1 VDPAPHPGYNTRM
14 PGDVSFSGAGYERVG
29 SDVTCVIT
37 RFQLRSVWD
46 LLRLHRLYRRVRR
59 DARQSC
65 SGLLHAG
72 FLVEGL
78 RTFYSFTLWRDD
90 AAILEFGT
98 VVQSHI
104 RIAGRGLRATFRADA
119 ERPEIW
125 STQWKLTAVSEN
137 LNWEE
142 VDVRSLVTAP

>member
-1 VDPAPHPGYNTRM
+1 M

-29 SDVTCVIT
+29 SEVTCVIT

-46 LLRLHRLYRRVRR
+46 LLRLHRLYRQVRR
-59 DARQSC
+59 DARQRC

-72 FLVEGL
+72 FLVEGP

-104 RIAGRGLRATFRADA
+104 RIAGRGLRATFRADV

-142 VDVRSLVTAP
+142 VDVRSLVTTP

>member
-1 VDPAPHPGYNTRM
+1 MPSTV
-14 PGDVSFSGAGYERVG
+14 PGDASFSGAGYERVG
-29 SDVTCVIT
+29 SDVTCVMT
-37 RFQLRSVWD
+37 RFQLRSAWD
-46 LLRLHRLYRRVRR
+46 LVRLLRLYRRVRR
-59 DARQSC
+59 DARQRC

-98 VVQSHI
+98 VVESHI
-104 RIAGRGLRATFRADA
+104 RIAGHGLRATFRTDV

-125 STQWKLTAVSEN
+125 STQWKLAAVSEN
-137 LNWEE
+137 LNWEG
-142 VDVRSLVTAP
+142 VDLRPLMTTP

>member
-1 VDPAPHPGYNTRM
+1 M